1 MFWELQVRESP
12 RDIFAGQA
20 AEAEA
25 QEWEHAGSFFN
36 ISRNSQGPRERGL
49 EGCPTV
55 IKSSPDETC

>member
-36 ISRNSQGPRERGL
+36 ISPNIYVP
-49 EGCPTV
+49 
-55 IKSSPDETC
+55 SPKHTETL